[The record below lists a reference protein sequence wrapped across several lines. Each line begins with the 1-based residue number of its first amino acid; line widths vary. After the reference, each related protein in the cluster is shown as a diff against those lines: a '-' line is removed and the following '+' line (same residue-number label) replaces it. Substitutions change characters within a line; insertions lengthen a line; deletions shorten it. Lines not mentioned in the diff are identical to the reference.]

1 MKQHMTNDC
10 KNFWKLNK
18 EKCMVCQ
25 REVLYVG
32 HSQTAEG
39 LKIDPQKG
47 TAIHEMPEPKTKK
60 M

>member
-1 MKQHMTNDC
+1 MTNDC